1 MSIVFYFAFLR
12 IFMVDF
18 CDRLK
23 KLRLEKGTPQKDLS
37 VLLGVSVRAYQ
48 FYESGDREPNIEN
61 INKLAD
67 FFEVSA
73 DYLLGRTDDPATR

>member
-1 MSIVFYFAFLR
+1 
-12 IFMVDF
+12 MVDF